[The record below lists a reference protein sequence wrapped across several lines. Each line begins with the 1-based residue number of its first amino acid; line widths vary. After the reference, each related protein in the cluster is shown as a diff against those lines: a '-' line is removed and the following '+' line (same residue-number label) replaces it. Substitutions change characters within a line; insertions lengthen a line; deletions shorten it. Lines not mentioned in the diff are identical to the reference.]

1 MHGKGEVWKSPNPS
15 DKWLPAG
22 VAVLQCKF
30 FCRGWVVLVTGL
42 GWQWDCAWPNTAG
55 VTWRLSRPL
64 CSVNGQLKLCH
75 LFFVPAQRP

>member
-30 FCRGWVVLVTGL
+30 FCRG
-42 GWQWDCAWPNTAG
+42 
-55 VTWRLSRPL
+55 
-64 CSVNGQLKLCH
+64 
-75 LFFVPAQRP
+75 